1 MASAPKSVWRRALSW
16 AGMALAMAGVVWLYQ
31 RPEMLVM
38 LSEQLWAC
46 F

>member
-1 MASAPKSVWRRALSW
+1 MAKAPKSVWHRALPW
-16 AGMALAMAGVVWLYQ
+16 GVLVLVMAGVVWLYQ
-31 RPEMLVM
+31 RPEVLIM